1 MYNLKN
7 NYSREKIPVGLNE
20 ILGFVPSMP
29 IERERERKKEY
40 PQEQKLRMLTTCRS
54 SLQEYFRKQENY
66 TQEIHQQRN

>member
-29 IERERERKKEY
+29 IERERERKK
-40 PQEQKLRMLTTCRS
+40 K
-54 SLQEYFRKQENY
+54 N
-66 TQEIHQQRN
+66 IHRNKN

>member
-29 IERERERKKEY
+29 IKREREKKKNEY

-54 SLQEYFRKQENY
+54 FLQ
-66 TQEIHQQRN
+66 